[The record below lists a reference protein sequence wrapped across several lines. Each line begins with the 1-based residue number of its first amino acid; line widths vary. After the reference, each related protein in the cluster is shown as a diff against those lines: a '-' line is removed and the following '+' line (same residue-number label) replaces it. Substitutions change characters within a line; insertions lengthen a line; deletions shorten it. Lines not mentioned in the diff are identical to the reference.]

1 MLTSSA
7 ERGGLLAAFLA
18 VATTTLVAVAA
29 SPAQGNVDTWHTAWA
44 RSQAPTSSPPN
55 LSNKTVR
62 VMTRVT
68 GGGSEVR
75 VRLQNTFGRSA
86 SPEATPPLTVDAVT
100 VALRSSGASLV
111 AGSVRPL
118 TFGGSG
124 STTIPSGGAVT
135 SDPVPFQVGV
145 GQDLAVSVHTP
156 SSAEPPAHPFGTV
169 TNFVGSGNV
178 TADESAGPFTSTT
191 TTIPIVAGVEV
202 RGTAIAGTVVTIG
215 GSVVDGVGSTA
226 NGYDA
231 WPDVLGRRFLDE
243 PAAQRRTVANAGV
256 SGTAA
261 AAACRT
267 ASGPAAEERLDRDV
281 FALAGVSHLV
291 VYAGT
296 NDLGQATCTRD
307 LLVAAYEHIAR
318 DARARGVRVVIS
330 TVTPRASYNDQQDAY
345 REQVNAWVRAGGN
358 CGGGC
363 DGTVDFDAVIR
374 DPGQPRRIDPALDS
388 GDGIHPNAEGYRR
401 MAMSIDMALFRT
413 PEPQPAPAP
422 VTPAVVPVAA
432 TPVFTP
438 PPPPVATRK
447 PRPQITLRSRKARS
461 GYRITATVRSSATKR
476 FRVTLRRSGK
486 TVRRGRVTLR
496 AGRGSISFAVPRR
509 GRYAVAVTPL
519 DGNASSATSRTLTV
533 GRRGG

>member
-1 MLTSSA
+1 MLTSST
-7 ERGGLLAAFLA
+7 ERGGLLAASLA
-18 VATTTLVAVAA
+18 AATMLLVVAA
-29 SPAQGNVDTWHTAWA
+29 SPAQGNVDSWHTAWA
-44 RSQAPTSSPPN
+44 KSQAPTSAAPA

-75 VRLQNTFGRSA
+75 VRLQNTFGRA
-86 SPEATPPLTVDAVT
+86 AAPEGTPPLTVNAAT
-100 VALRSSGASLV
+100 VAIRSSGASLV

-118 TFGGSG
+118 TFGGSRA
-124 STTIPSGGAVT
+124 TTIPSGGAVT
-135 SDPVPFQVGV
+135 SDPVPFQVAV
-145 GQDLAVSVHTP
+145 GQDLAVSVHTTSP
-156 SSAEPPAHPFGTV
+156 EPPAHPFGTV
-169 TNFVGSGNV
+169 TNFIGSGDV
-178 TADESAGPFTSTT
+178 TADESAAPFSSTT
-191 TTIPIVAGVEV
+191 TTIPIVAAVDV
-202 RGTAIAGTVVTIG
+202 RGTAVAGTVVTIG
-215 GSVVDGVGSTA
+215 GSVVDGVGSTR

-243 PAAQRRTVANAGV
+243 PATQRRTVANAGV

-267 ASGPAAEERLDRDV
+267 TSGPAAEERLDRDV

-296 NDLGQATCTRD
+296 NDLGQAGCTRD
-307 LLVAAYEHIAR
+307 LLVAAYERIVR
-318 DARARGVRVVIS
+318 DARARGVRVLIS
-330 TVTPRASYNDQQDAY
+330 TVTPRAAYNDQQNAY

-374 DPGQPRRIDPALDS
+374 DPAQPRRIDPALDS

-401 MAMSIDMALFRT
+401 MAMSIDMAAFRT
-413 PEPQPAPAP
+413 AEPQPAPAP
-422 VTPAVVPVAA
+422 IAPTLVPVAA
-432 TPVFTP
+432 APILPPAPTPV
-438 PPPPVATRK
+438 ARRK
-447 PRPQITLRSRKARS
+447 PKPQVTLRARKARS
-461 GYRITATVRSSATKR
+461 GYRLTASVRSSATKR

-486 TVRRGRVTLR
+486 TVRRGRLALR

-509 GRYAVAVTPL
+509 GRYAVTVTPL
-519 DGNASSATSRTLTV
+519 DGNASSATSRTLAV